1 MALDETP
8 HKNFLRTPLIII
20 RIVGWIY
27 SRIVS
32 FQPDTDIQKLIS
44 SGIWLRI
51 FETNALLD
59 TLRIQTVKQILV
71 TFDLFKKLAHRT
83 IIFIGYQWWLV
94 TVIRGGTAT
103 PPNTDFIKTKKHQI
117 FHGGAYCHDV

>member
-59 TLRIQTVKQILV
+59 TLRIQTVK
-71 TFDLFKKLAHRT
+71 
-83 IIFIGYQWWLV
+83 
-94 TVIRGGTAT
+94 
-103 PPNTDFIKTKKHQI
+103 
-117 FHGGAYCHDV
+117 